1 MCVSVCDLETS
12 RRGGLGP
19 ILVVTIATG
28 KKQKGKKIN
37 TRETGASKAFPAGG
51 TASCSWALPWVWL

>member
-1 MCVSVCDLETS
+1 MCDLETS

-28 KKQKGKKIN
+28 KKNKGKKIN
-37 TRETGASKAFPAGG
+37 TSETDASKAFSAGG